1 VFCILQ
7 RIGQKKE
14 VRILRLVTERSVEE
28 HVMAGAAKKIEMD
41 KKIIQAGRY
50 DNKSTAEER
59 DAFLVSFPLLHFI
72 NEGSR

>member
-1 VFCILQ
+1 M
-7 RIGQKKE
+7 
-14 VRILRLVTERSVEE
+14 VTERSVEE

-59 DAFLVSFPLLHFI
+59 DAFLVRSSFSSIYLAYEILMY
-72 NEGSR
+72 NLEGCTASVVGS